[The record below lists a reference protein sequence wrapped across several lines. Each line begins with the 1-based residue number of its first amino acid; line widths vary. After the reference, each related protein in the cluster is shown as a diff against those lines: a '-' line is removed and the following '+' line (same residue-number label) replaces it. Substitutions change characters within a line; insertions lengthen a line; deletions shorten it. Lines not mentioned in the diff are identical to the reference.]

1 MNKIFRSRMKK
12 YERGSLNTNLMRNI
26 EKEADKFFKEL
37 GLEEELAKLS
47 EAFSDNFMIQG
58 EETEDLKEILHRAP
72 DSLLD
77 LIWEK
82 IGNKEAAEEDKSCRQ
97 RKEEI
102 LYKDIPEYLE
112 SRLIFME
119 PLKFKLLIRLM
130 NNYPVEMMEAASI
143 YDAFIPYGWVFVFY
157 KDGKCSFVVTK
168 EVRNIIMTIEKQEV
182 RKQMEFV
189 FGMHCIVNT
198 CLSLYGVCKL
208 EQIQNIYKMV
218 IDIDEGEKIESTDS
232 IDELLKEM
240 IPYFEEQGVFWLDG
254 DYLVSPYLRDR
265 EEYKELLRSR
275 KNKYYVPDDQVIK
288 SYSMGKMLEKNKE
301 YETVLKLLTK
311 EIKDCDQAEE
321 MLEEISGYVIREDW
335 EIPRIMN
342 CLYEWN
348 VAFDSPKSAEKMT
361 FALSEWLYGI
371 RRWSECGY
379 SWKERNRE
387 NTNLKYIAYAKEE
400 TEKRTVKKIYPND
413 PCPCGSGKKYKKCC
427 GRNHAGETDRG
438 RSTI

>member
-1 MNKIFRSRMKK
+1 
-12 YERGSLNTNLMRNI
+12 MRNI

-37 GLEEELAKLS
+37 GLEEEIAKLS

-82 IGNKEAAEEDKSCRQ
+82 IENEEAAGEDKFSRQ

-102 LYKDIPEYLE
+102 LYEDIPGYLE
-112 SRLIFME
+112 SKLIFIE
-119 PLKFKLLIRLM
+119 PLKLRLLIQLM
-130 NNYPVEMMEAASI
+130 NNYPVEMADAASA
-143 YDAFIPYGWVFVFY
+143 YDAFIPYGWVFAFY
-157 KDGKCSFVVTK
+157 KDGKCSLVVT
-168 EVRNIIMTIEKQEV
+168 EEARNIILTIEKPDVQ
-182 RKQMEFV
+182 KQMEIA
-189 FGMHCIVNT
+189 FGARCIINT
-198 CLSLYGVCKL
+198 CLSLYGVCKS

-218 IDIDEGEKIESTDS
+218 MGIDEGERTESSDN
-232 IDELLKEM
+232 IDELLQE
-240 IPYFEEQGVFWLDG
+240 IFPYFEEQGMFWSDG
-254 DYLVSPYLRDR
+254 NYLVSLYLQDR

-275 KNKYYVPDDQVIK
+275 QNEYYVPDNQVIE
-288 SYSMGKMLEKNKE
+288 SYSMGKMLEKSKE

-321 MLEEISGYVIREDW
+321 MLEEISGYVVREDW
-335 EIPRIMN
+335 EIPQIMN
-342 CLYEWN
+342 CLYEWG
-348 VAFDSPKSAEKMT
+348 VEFDNPKSAEKMT

-379 SWKERNRE
+379 NWKERNRE
-387 NTNLKYIAYAKEE
+387 NTNLKYIAWAKEE
-400 TEKRTVKKIYPND
+400 TEKKAVKKIYPND

-427 GRNHAGETDRG
+427 GRNHAGETEGNMSLSGNR
-438 RSTI
+438 